1 MRIKNNYIL
10 ITCLAG
16 CLLFPSCSSDNCIV
30 GEGPMT
36 TTTLSIADFTG
47 IDLSTTTDVTIN
59 QGTSQRVEATGHPNI
74 IELISAN
81 VSNGIWVIDLEG
93 GCIQDFELS
102 LDITVPNINQL
113 RASSTGNI
121 VVNDF
126 SNQNVL
132 TVDIS
137 STGSL
142 TLNRFEGIS
151 ELDVSLSSTGDFI
164 GNEDI
169 STLDRVNVNVSST
182 GAYSAF
188 AIRSPDYTINAS
200 STGDSEITALN
211 TLDVTI
217 SGTGDVSYKGMPLI
231 TQNIT
236 GTGDL
241 IDAN

>member
-1 MRIKNNYIL
+1 
-10 ITCLAG
+10 
-16 CLLFPSCSSDNCIV
+16 
-30 GEGPMT
+30 MT